1 MALEILIPKPDT
13 PQRRAAAAEAPGRPW
28 VRPAGGWV
36 NDLAALRQ
44 TVMLCEFC
52 DPKWNPRRA
61 QYEPWR
67 RDLWVTAR
75 CDACKQMSRHV
86 KTYIH
91 ESLHVTVGDPETRRR
106 RGRWGSF
113 LRSW

>member
-13 PQRRAAAAEAPGRPW
+13 PQRRLESMAAPLRPPQMLPGS
-28 VRPAGGWV
+28 WV
-36 NDLAALRQ
+36 NDLAALKQ

-61 QYEPWR
+61 SYEPWR

-75 CDACKQMSRHV
+75 CDACTQMSRHV

-91 ESLHVTVGDPETRRR
+91 ESLHVAVGDPETRRR
-106 RGRWGSF
+106 RGRWGSG
-113 LRSW
+113 